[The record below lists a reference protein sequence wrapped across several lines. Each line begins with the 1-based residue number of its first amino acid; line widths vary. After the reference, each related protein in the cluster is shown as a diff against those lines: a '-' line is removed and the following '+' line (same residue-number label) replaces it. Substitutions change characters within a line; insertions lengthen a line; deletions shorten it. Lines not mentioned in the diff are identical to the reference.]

1 MSLLMHDWTETEV
14 VWDKRKMNESGVMCV
29 CDELVTGTSNWGKSS
44 AAGDKNIC
52 QKKISYS

>member
-44 AAGDKNIC
+44 AAGYKNL
-52 QKKISYS
+52 